1 MALHALL
8 LGWRHLPR
16 SEKHCG
22 DHEALNS
29 VIHIS
34 SMWSRRFTA
43 AVDDPNRS
51 TRLDKLGEKV
61 IRTTLKPR
69 HQWLVFARD
78 THGHSWRPAY
88 EIVVALG
95 KTTLLILR
103 KAYFRVM
110 NPYHGGTPGYRL
122 YRRDGENQIVVPV
135 KMLSLFSLETLQRN
149 RRRWF
154 RTLKLENISPLRKRA
169 VQLRACLNLMGVPSD
184 GYELSCL

>member
-1 MALHALL
+1 MEAFRLVAVKWSLVTKKANL
-8 LGWRHLPR
+8 TFQLGGACLVGRVEPI
-16 SEKHCG
+16 C
-22 DHEALNS
+22 
-29 VIHIS
+29 IHPS
-34 SMWSRRFTA
+34 
-43 AVDDPNRS
+43 N
-51 TRLDKLGEKV
+51 TRKCAQ
-61 IRTTLKPR
+61 
-69 HQWLVFARD
+69 QWLVFAKD

-95 KTTLLILR
+95 KTTLLIMR

-154 RTLKLENISPLRKRA
+154 RTLKLENMSSLRKRA
-169 VQLRACLNLMGVPSD
+169 VQFTGVLKFNGRSQRWLWTILFI
-184 GYELSCL
+184 ESCKILQL